1 MTYVI
6 TKNNKKT
13 KTKNNKKN
21 NKKSNFL
28 PFKAGYL
35 SFQIIVKER
44 VVVII
49 NKNVLTEA
57 FRSHLLGD

>member
-1 MTYVI
+1 MSCLNNFCHLI
-6 TKNNKKT
+6 TKN
-13 KTKNNKKN
+13 KNNVI
-21 NKKSNFL
+21 FL

-35 SFQIIVKER
+35 SFQIIVKDR